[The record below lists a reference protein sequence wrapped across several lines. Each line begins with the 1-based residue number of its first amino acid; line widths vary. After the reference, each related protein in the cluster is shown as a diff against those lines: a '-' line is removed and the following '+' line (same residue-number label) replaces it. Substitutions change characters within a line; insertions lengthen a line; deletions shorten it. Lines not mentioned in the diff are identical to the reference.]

1 MLGETRC
8 QKNLSHENA
17 RLSVRVRLRK
27 KAERFE
33 PHQTRRVTLVE
44 WGWRLADGGGAR
56 RQAGV
61 LVASPAKLGKGKH
74 TASRL
79 QIATT
84 MHESFM
90 VNSLAHGVR

>member
-1 MLGETRC
+1 MLG
-8 QKNLSHENA
+8 
-17 RLSVRVRLRK
+17 RVSECGCVSRQSGLNRIRHDGSLK
-27 KAERFE
+27 
-33 PHQTRRVTLVE
+33 VE

-90 VNSLAHGVR
+90 VNSLAHGAR